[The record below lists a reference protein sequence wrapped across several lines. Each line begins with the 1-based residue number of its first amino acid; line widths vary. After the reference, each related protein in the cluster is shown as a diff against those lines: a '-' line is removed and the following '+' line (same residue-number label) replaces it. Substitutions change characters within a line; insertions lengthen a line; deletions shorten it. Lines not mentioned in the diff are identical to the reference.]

1 MSRDNPA
8 ERGSVPENKG
18 KEPSKEPLR
27 ERDGKDSAK
36 DSSPRDSWVER
47 FKIALGLKPAHSIR
61 DDLEDALE
69 EQEAEGDNDSFTPE
83 ERRILRNL
91 LDARDTRVADVMV
104 PRSAIIGI
112 SEEATFGDLKALFQ
126 SAGHSRL
133 PVYGETLDDP
143 KGMVHI
149 RDVFVRMESLSSG
162 TTIGKSGLVRPVLFA
177 PASKPALDL
186 LVDMQRQRIHMALV
200 IDEYGETDGLVSL
213 EDLIEIIVGNIED
226 EHDQS
231 DDIRI
236 EALANGDLLVDSQAD
251 LEEVALR
258 LGLRIEPDE
267 GEPGV
272 STVGGY
278 VAALLGRLP
287 AKGESL
293 TAPNGLIFT
302 VIEGDARRM
311 RKLRIARPPSDDS
324 G

>member
-1 MSRDNPA
+1 MSSDNPA
-8 ERGSVPENKG
+8 ERGSVPDNKG
-18 KEPSKEPLR
+18 REPPR
-27 ERDGKDSAK
+27 EREAKESLKDSG
-36 DSSPRDSWVER
+36 RDSWVDR

-69 EQEAEGDNDSFTPE
+69 EQDAEGDNDSFTSE

-112 SEEATFGDLKALFQ
+112 SEDATFGDLKALFL

-149 RDVFVRMESLSSG
+149 RDVFVRMESLASG
-162 TTIGKSGLVRPVLFA
+162 TTVGKSGLVRPVLFA
-177 PASKPALDL
+177 PVSKPALDL

-231 DDIRI
+231 DDVRI
-236 EALANGDLLVDSQAD
+236 EALPNGDLLVDSQAD
-251 LEEVALR
+251 LDEVALR

-267 GEPGV
+267 GDQPV

-293 TAPNGLIFT
+293 AAPNGLIFT

-311 RKLRIARPPSDDS
+311 RKLRIARPPGDDS

>member
-1 MSRDNPA
+1 MSSDNPA
-8 ERGSVPENKG
+8 ERGSGPDFKG
-18 KEPSKEPLR
+18 KEPLR
-27 ERDGKDSAK
+27 DAQRE
-36 DSSPRDSWVER
+36 SPRDSWVER

-61 DDLEDALE
+61 DDLEVALDE
-69 EQEAEGDNDSFTPE
+69 PDSGSEDDSFTPE

-91 LDARDTRVADVMV
+91 LDSRDSRVADVMV
-104 PRSAIIGI
+104 PRSAIVGI
-112 SEEATFGDLKALFQ
+112 SEEATFGDLKAMFL

-162 TTIGKSGLVRPVLFA
+162 TTVGKSGLVRPVLFA

-236 EALANGDLLVDSQAD
+236 EALPNGDLMVDSQAD
-251 LEEVALR
+251 LEEVAMR
-258 LGLRIEPDE
+258 LGLRIEPEE
-267 GEPGV
+267 GEQGV

-302 VIEGDARRM
+302 VIDGDARRM
-311 RKLRIARPPSDDS
+311 RKLRIARPPGDDT

>member
-1 MSRDNPA
+1 MSSDNPA
-8 ERGSVPENKG
+8 ERGSVPDNKG
-18 KEPSKEPLR
+18 REPPR
-27 ERDGKDSAK
+27 EREAKESLKDSG
-36 DSSPRDSWVER
+36 RDSWVDR
-47 FKIALGLKPAHSIR
+47 LKIALGLKPAHSIR
-61 DDLEDALE
+61 DNLEDALE

-112 SEEATFGDLKALFQ
+112 SEDATFGDLKALFL

-149 RDVFVRMESLSSG
+149 RDVFVRMESLASG
-162 TTIGKSGLVRPVLFA
+162 TTVGKSGLVRPVLFA

-236 EALANGDLLVDSQAD
+236 EAMPNGDLLVDSQAD
-251 LEEVALR
+251 LDEVALR

-267 GEPGV
+267 GDQPV

-293 TAPNGLIFT
+293 AAPNGLIFT

-311 RKLRIARPPSDDS
+311 RKLRIARPPGDDS

>member
-1 MSRDNPA
+1 
-8 ERGSVPENKG
+8 
-18 KEPSKEPLR
+18 
-27 ERDGKDSAK
+27 
-36 DSSPRDSWVER
+36 
-47 FKIALGLKPAHSIR
+47 
-61 DDLEDALE
+61 
-69 EQEAEGDNDSFTPE
+69 
-83 ERRILRNL
+83 
-91 LDARDTRVADVMV
+91 
-104 PRSAIIGI
+104 
-112 SEEATFGDLKALFQ
+112 
-126 SAGHSRL
+126 
-133 PVYGETLDDP
+133 
-143 KGMVHI
+143 MVHI

-267 GEPGV
+267 GDQPV